1 MVLDVPPIV
10 GAILNT
16 LLDRWEQP
24 ERQTVVRVRLTQRDY
39 GAYFSS
45 TDAAPRRAANAVL
58 GQLAQDGVIA
68 LHWRKWEEHNWLEAV
83 DLVPHH
89 ANAIYTLLRRTPRGE
104 QTTSLAELLQ
114 WETVHAPWHADFL
127 QWAQDQL
134 HRHRSVAPL
143 KLDDARWNRDLLR
156 ALAAIAGT
164 TQPMLERSFSA
175 RLFGNSKR
183 LEALCPA
190 IVTVLRRHDPDAA
203 SYGDDQWALLRA
215 HHLDRAP
222 EYVPLAGPIV
232 LQTAEQVRLDLAPF
246 VPSVALPATMLR
258 TTTVVACA
266 ATTLVTVENVT
277 SFTELAALRPPNVLL
292 LYTGGFASP
301 TVIGLLARIRTALP
315 ALRFHHWG
323 DLDAG
328 GLRILTH
335 LRTHLGAVL
344 PLAMDVQTAYEHYRH
359 AQVLTNGDRQA
370 LRHLRASPLLGDC
383 VEVIDALLTTG
394 VKVEQE
400 AVGAERVLRQLEDV
414 DCNEGDGLVDH
425 RQ

>member
-45 TDAAPRRAANAVL
+45 TDAAPRRAANAML

-156 ALAAIAGT
+156 ALAAIAGA
-164 TQPMLERSFSA
+164 TQPVLERTLSA
-175 RLFGNSKR
+175 RLFGDSKR
-183 LEALCPA
+183 LEVLRPALMA
-190 IVTVLRRHDPDAA
+190 VLRRHDPDAA
-203 SYGDDQWALLRA
+203 SYGDDQWALLQA
-215 HHLDRAP
+215 HHLDRVP
-222 EYVPLAGPIV
+222 EYVPLAGPLV
-232 LQTAEQVRLDLAPF
+232 LETVDGTQVDLTPF
-246 VPSVALPATMLR
+246 GPSVALPATMLR

-266 ATTLVTVENVT
+266 TTTLATVENLT
-277 SFTELAALRPPNVLL
+277 SFTELAALRPPNVLVV
-292 LYTGGFASP
+292 YTGGFASP
-301 TVIGLLARIRTALP
+301 TIIALLQRIRAFQP

-328 GLRILTH
+328 GLRILAH
-335 LRTHLGAVL
+335 LRTHLGVVT
-344 PLAMDVQTAYEHYRH
+344 PLAMDVQTAHEHQRH
-359 AQVLTNGDRQA
+359 AQALTTGDQQA

-383 VEVIDALLTTG
+383 LEVIDALLATG

-400 AVGAERVLRQLEDV
+400 VVGAERVVRQLEDV
-414 DCNEGDGLVDH
+414 DRHEDDGLVDH